1 MQAGVDVPR
10 AASHVLEA
18 HRLERQL
25 LGWTA
30 GDRVEADVRQLLV
43 EPAPRLATT
52 LGVDDAWRVVGEAG
66 GEAALEDVGRFHDVV
81 VGGEDRRPPRA
92 GLGVREK
99 RDGRGRVGAEVGP
112 PLQVLD
118 GHAHGQSSTSGSVR
132 SS

>member
-1 MQAGVDVPR
+1 MDVPR
-10 AASHVLEA
+10 AGSHVLKA

-43 EPAPRLATT
+43 EPAPRLATIP
-52 LGVDDAWRVVGEAG
+52 GVDDARRVVGEAG

-81 VGGEDRRPPRA
+81 VGGEDRRPPRP

-99 RDGRGRVGAEVGP
+99 RDGRGRVSAEVGP

-118 GHAHGQSSTSGSVR
+118 RHAHGQSSTSGSVR